1 MTKQMNMAP
10 DELPLAEAVNRTPN
24 HYEGETM
31 NTSVAHAPEKF
42 DTTMKT
48 TVNHGGTTATMHVS
62 FSEWLGQHDV
72 HLYVRDKVL
81 EGIYLAPHE
90 ARDLAAALQAL
101 ANHIDEDECTIITR
115 RTEAGAPTFEDGI

>member
-1 MTKQMNMAP
+1 
-10 DELPLAEAVNRTPN
+10 
-24 HYEGETM
+24 M
-31 NTSVAHAPEKF
+31 NTSVAHTPEKF

-72 HLYVRDKVL
+72 HLYIGDRVL

-90 ARDLAAALQAL
+90 ARNLAAALMAL
-101 ANHIDEDECTIITR
+101 ANHIDEEQGTIITR
-115 RTEAGAPTFEDGI
+115 RTEAGAPAFEEGI